1 MDSVP
6 GALAT
11 AAAVTPSVD
20 VIPLPATEHHFMP
33 PTATF
38 GAYGNS
44 PFHRWWNETPTG
56 ISLLKFGTSYKQYQ
70 TPTDDDV
77 RAADIAYLGG
87 REYVISD
94 SEVAALTAAGYGPN
108 IWDVSVPYV
117 APVMGGVA
125 NSGPPH
131 VNIASISPPPAVA
144 SAGATAPDSPSSPSH
159 VGTVTATPATASA
172 QMAIPA
178 VTAGTFNSATVTGVP
193 ASATAAAV
201 APTVTGGFVS
211 SGSVT
216 AVPAVANA
224 AGVAPA
230 VTTTSAAS
238 TWPQTWPFY
247 W

>member
-11 AAAVTPSVD
+11 AAAVTPSID
-20 VIPLPATEHHFMP
+20 VIPLDTVEHHFMP
-33 PTATF
+33 PTALF
-38 GAYGNS
+38 GAYGSS

-56 ISLLKFGTSYKQYQ
+56 ISLLKFGSSYQQYQ

-125 NSGPPH
+125 NSGPPQPH
-131 VNIASISPPPAVA
+131 VALVSPPPV
-144 SAGATAPDSPSSPSH
+144 GATAGMPSPQVT
-159 VGTVTATPATASA
+159 VGSIVSRSNSVLAGSASATASA
-172 QMAIPA
+172 
-178 VTAGTFNSATVTGVP
+178 VP
-193 ASATAAAV
+193 PV
-201 APTVTGGFVS
+201 
-211 SGSVT
+211 
-216 AVPAVANA
+216 
-224 AGVAPA
+224 
-230 VTTTSAAS
+230 VTTG
-238 TWPQTWPFY
+238 
-247 W
+247 